1 MLKKIIGIKNV
12 GRFAECGGH
21 GDVEFRQKTYL
32 FAENGRGKS
41 TLCAIIRSL
50 QSGDGAIITGRKR
63 LGQIAA
69 PEVTLRL
76 ENRTAAY
83 RNGTWDAPHSDIMVF
98 DSAFVHEN
106 VYAGDL
112 VDHGHKRNLHRV
124 IVGRRGVALA
134 LSVEQ
139 LDSQG

>member
-41 TLCAIIRSL
+41 TLCAILRSL

-76 ENRTAAY
+76 KIGLPHTATEPGTRRIRISRFLTARSCTRTSTPA
-83 RNGTWDAPHSDIMVF
+83 TWSTTVT
-98 DSAFVHEN
+98 
-106 VYAGDL
+106 
-112 VDHGHKRNLHRV
+112 
-124 IVGRRGVALA
+124 
-134 LSVEQ
+134 SVTSTE
-139 LDSQG
+139 